1 MREPLWQSAVGSGGA
16 IPEIQSTETHWSRRH
31 CVLGKRRNRI
41 PFPADNLSPFDSEK
55 IFTFFLAEFSFSPI
69 SLSAAPGRRF
79 GQRCSRPKQV
89 FSHWTNTCHRLLSFF
104 FPLSA
109 VCLVDRSDDKWPRFR
124 CFLQRLV
131 HSLSPKRKFLAHLV
145 QVHG

>member
-1 MREPLWQSAVGSGGA
+1 MNLFGSRPWEAEGQSPKSNQRKRIGRAAIVFSVREETEFLSQPTICPPL
-16 IPEIQSTETHWSRRH
+16 IRRKFSLSSWPNFH
-31 CVLGKRRNRI
+31 FHRF
-41 PFPADNLSPFDSEK
+41 PFPLRPADVSASV
-55 IFTFFLAEFSFSPI
+55 A
-69 SLSAAPGRRF
+69 AAPNRCF
-79 GQRCSRPKQV
+79 LIGQTPVTV
-89 FSHWTNTCHRLLSFF
+89 FSLFF